1 MAETY
6 FLGYSTPDG
15 FLTHITDDIG
25 SRKYKTFILKG
36 GPGTGKS
43 SLMKRVVKE
52 LSEVETPELYYCSS
66 DPDSLDAV
74 LFRGIGIIVVD
85 GTSPHVIEP
94 KYPGVSEILI
104 NLGSCWDSNKL
115 NDAKEK
121 IIAATIK
128 NKKYH
133 AVVRRYLRAI
143 ISINEDV
150 LTVGETCLN
159 KEKLDA
165 YCDRLSSRL
174 FPKKKCSP
182 TAVSFRQIT
191 SLTPKGV
198 LTNKTNFD
206 GMNVFIVNDEYYAVR
221 ARLLDKLANAACSN
235 GYEVIVS
242 SDMFLQGNIY
252 QHVVIPE
259 LKIAII
265 SGNCDNLFD
274 MPYHTAKI
282 NAMRFYDISKL
293 KDKKKR
299 AEFDRGVAEKL
310 IGEAITALKKEKNV
324 HDELESW
331 YINAMNFDKVSAI
344 TDKLIEDIRHAAM

>member
-15 FLTHITDDIG
+15 FSTHITDDIG

-43 SLMKRVVKE
+43 SLMKKVAKD

-74 LFRGIGIIVVD
+74 LFRGLGIIVVD

-104 NLGSCWDSNKL
+104 DLGSCWDSNKL
-115 NDAKEK
+115 KCAKEK

-133 AVVRRYLRAI
+133 AVVKRYLRAI
-143 ISINEDV
+143 ISINEDI
-150 LTVGETCLN
+150 LNVGEACLN

-165 YCDRLSSRL
+165 YCERLAARL
-174 FPKKKCSP
+174 FPKKKSSP

-198 LTNKTNFD
+198 LTHKDNFD
-206 GMNVFIVNDEYYAVR
+206 GMNVFRINDEYYAVR

-259 LKIAII
+259 LKIAIV
-265 SGNCDNLFD
+265 SGDCDNLSD
-274 MPYHTAKI
+274 MPYPTAKI

-299 AEFDRGVAEKL
+299 AEFDRGVAQKL
-310 IGEAITALKKEKNV
+310 IGEAVAALKTAKDV

-331 YINAMNFDKVSAI
+331 YINAMNFDKVTAV
-344 TDKLIEDIRHAAM
+344 TDKLIEDIKRSAM